1 MLLSSRLSLKHLFDD
16 DDGEPKILYESQLQK
31 HTGMSLSMQ
40 SQ

>member
-16 DDGEPKILYESQLQK
+16 DDGETKILYESQLQK